1 MDMMEIYHY
10 LTIIRR
16 RWPLVLALPL
26 LAGLLALGAALLQP
40 PAYAANARIL
50 VHRATAIE
58 ARAAD
63 PTVRIEDTVTDDLP
77 AILRGEQLAREVSEE
92 LARRGHTLAPAAVQA
107 SLSGEI
113 DQRSVLLSA
122 RTSDPDTAMA
132 LLQTTIDLLRTNG
145 LRYWGARTDP
155 QESGITL
162 ALLES
167 PTATRLNGARAIALS
182 VGLRA
187 LAGLGAGVGLAFLLH
202 YLDGLRAAGTARAAT
217 AERRTQQEV

>member
-1 MDMMEIYHY
+1 MEIYHY
-10 LTIIRR
+10 FTIVRR
-16 RWPLVLALPL
+16 RWPIVVVLPL
-26 LAGLLALGAALLQP
+26 LAGLLALAAALLQP
-40 PAYAANARIL
+40 PAYAASARVL

-63 PTVRIEDTVTDDLP
+63 PTVRVDDTVTDDLP

-92 LARRGHTLAPAAVQA
+92 LARRGHTLEPAAVQA

-113 DQRSVLLSA
+113 DNRSVLLSA
-122 RTSDPDTAMA
+122 RAGDPDTALA
-132 LLQTTIDLLRTNG
+132 VLQTTIDLLRANG
-145 LRYWGARTDP
+145 LRYWGARTEP

-167 PTATRLNGARAIALS
+167 PSATQLNGTRAVALS
-182 VGLRA
+182 VGLRT

-202 YLDGLRAAGTARAAT
+202 YLDGLRAAHGAT
-217 AERRTQQEV
+217 RPASAERRPQQEV

>member
-1 MDMMEIYHY
+1 MEIYHY
-10 LTIIRR
+10 LTIVRR
-16 RWPLVLALPL
+16 RWPIVVVLPL
-26 LAGLLALGAALLQP
+26 LAGLLALAAALLQP
-40 PAYAANARIL
+40 PAYAASARVL

-63 PTVRIEDTVTDDLP
+63 PTVRVDDTVTDDLP

-92 LARRGHTLAPAAVQA
+92 LARRGHTLAPAEVQA

-122 RTSDPDTAMA
+122 RAGDPDTALT

-145 LRYWGARTDP
+145 LRYWGARTEP

-167 PTATRLNGARAIALS
+167 PSAARLNGARAIALS

-187 LAGLGAGVGLAFLLH
+187 LAGAGAGVGLAFLLH
-202 YLDGLRAAGTARAAT
+202 YLDGLRAARGATRPAA
-217 AERRTQQEV
+217 AEGRPQQEV